1 MKIHPISIYST
12 PRKCVECLKPASNW
26 RFNESLNV
34 GIDKR
39 TRQPIYIDKSSRQP
53 VCIKHSGD

>member
-39 TRQPIYIDKSSRQP
+39 WT
-53 VCIKHSGD
+53 